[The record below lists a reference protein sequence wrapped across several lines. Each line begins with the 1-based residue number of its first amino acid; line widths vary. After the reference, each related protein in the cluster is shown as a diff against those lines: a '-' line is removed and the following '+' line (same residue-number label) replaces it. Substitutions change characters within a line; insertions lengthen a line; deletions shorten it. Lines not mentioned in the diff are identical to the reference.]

1 MAKEKRET
9 EHTSNAE
16 RPFWYQVLT
25 IFPFLFFPIVA
36 LVGIFLSIVMPY
48 LTGVRPR

>member
-1 MAKEKRET
+1 MAKEKSEPER
-9 EHTSNAE
+9 TSSAE

-25 IFPFLFFPIVA
+25 MFPFLFFPIVA
-36 LVGIFLSIVMPY
+36 LVGILLSIVMPY